1 MKRCMTCRRGRAPV
15 PARIDRRGRAAP
27 QALSIQ
33 PDLLSPAAM
42 VELQKLCDKVP
53 SFDSRV
59 AMELIQS
66 ELGRPWQEVRC
77 PGLASRRRSRGR
89 RAHGEA
95 CGAVSAT
102 PVGLDSG
109 LVLRRSGGAQ
119 VYAELS
125 PEPVAAASLGQVYK
139 GRLKTGEVVAV
150 KASAAYLLAR
160 SLPPVGCGL
169 PCLWGARCSAGS
181 VARQL
186 LLRCAGP
193 AALRPRNSHDRPVP
207 CQVRAGGAGSCRR
220 RRPPVC
226 AVGCH
231 KDLLACMDLLA
242 LAHSASPSTGSSASS

>member
-1 MKRCMTCRRGRAPV
+1 MTCRRGRAPV
-15 PARIDRRGRAAP
+15 PARSLAVDRRGRAAP
-27 QALSIQ
+27 QALSIR

-77 PGLASRRRSRGR
+77 PGPGSRTCSRGR
-89 RAHGEA
+89 CVHGKA
-95 CGAVSAT
+95 WGAVIAV
-102 PVGLDSG
+102 PVGLNSG

-150 KASAAYLLAR
+150 KVSAA
-160 SLPPVGCGL
+160 
-169 PCLWGARCSAGS
+169 
-181 VARQL
+181 
-186 LLRCAGP
+186 
-193 AALRPRNSHDRPVP
+193 
-207 CQVRAGGAGSCRR
+207 
-220 RRPPVC
+220 
-226 AVGCH
+226 
-231 KDLLACMDLLA
+231 
-242 LAHSASPSTGSSASS
+242 